1 MKKATKLLSLLI
13 SITVI
18 SAWTIRFNLPSIFR
32 GGEAENMLEEF
43 TLYGLSNSTMIIVGV
58 TKVIVSILLVLGAF
72 KFKSLVKP
80 SAGIMAIFM
89 IGAVYFHFSV
99 GDGII
104 PTIPS
109 ASMLLSCLI
118 ILFLESKS

>member
-1 MKKATKLLSLLI
+1 
-13 SITVI
+13 
-18 SAWTIRFNLPSIFR
+18 
-32 GGEAENMLEEF
+32 MLEEF
-43 TLYGLSNSTMIIVGV
+43 TIYGLSNSTMIIVGV

-80 SAGIMAIFM
+80 SAGIMAMFM

-109 ASMLLSCLI
+109 ASMLLSCFI
-118 ILFLESKS
+118 ILFLGSKS

>member
-1 MKKATKLLSLLI
+1 MKKATKLFSLLI

-18 SAWTIRFNLPSIFR
+18 SAWTIRFNLPSVFR

-58 TKVIVSILLVLGAF
+58 TKVIISILLVLGAF
-72 KFKSLVKP
+72 KFKPLVKP

-99 GDGII
+99 GDGFI

-109 ASMLLSCLI
+109 ASMLLSCFI